1 VFARATGIAEGADG
15 ILAQVSS
22 IAPYGAGQFEP
33 SRTAHRADYVD
44 SEIGRS

>member
-1 VFARATGIAEGADG
+1 VFARATGIAEGPVG

-22 IAPYGAGQFEP
+22 IAPYGAGQSGP
-33 SRTAHRADYVD
+33 SRTAHRADFVD